1 MKRRIT
7 KQIKVGKVGIGSDYP
22 ISVQSMTTTKTRNTD
37 ETIQQVYEL
46 ANNGAD
52 IVRVTCNDIEAAK
65 SLVNI
70 STRSP
75 VPIIADI
82 HFQYKLALAAI
93 EAGVQGLRLNPG
105 NIRNEK
111 HIKAVAKEAL
121 LANVPIRIGVNAG
134 SLDKDISKKYG
145 DSTPKALVESA
156 LKELKYLEEVE
167 FHNIKISVKHSN
179 VPLMIESYRLLSEKV
194 DYPLHLGV
202 TEAGPLPGGLIK
214 SVSGISTLLSEGIG
228 DTIRF
233 SFINHMFAKWIKSHR
248 DLPMLINQWAN
259 VVRWEMRTRLFLRT
273 SEFLWQEG
281 HTAHKTQEE
290 ATSEALQMLD
300 IYAEFAENAAGVS
313 VVKGIKS
320 ANERFAGATTTYSI
334 EAMMKDKKAL
344 QAGTSHEL
352 GQNFSK
358 AFEIQYSDENNELQ
372 HPFQTS
378 WGVSTRLIGMIIMAH
393 GDDKGLQLPP
403 KLAPTQSVLIPIIP
417 NEDSKSVVL
426 ETVNKLHEELRES
439 YRMKIDDR
447 DNISPGFKF
456 NEWELKGVP
465 LRIEIGPK
473 DIEKNSV
480 VFSRR
485 DGVDGKNSI
494 SINEVSQ
501 KLKDNLDDIQSN
513 LLETSKNF
521 RKDNTIH
528 VDSKAELI
536 DTLNSTPGFVTCY
549 WDENTS
555 DEIEIK
561 DLTKATLRCYLL
573 ENEGSAKAVN
583 NESVEGKKAIFSKAY

>member
-1 MKRRIT
+1 MVEKIT
-7 KQIKVGKVGIGSDYP
+7 PMSEDFNEWYTDIIQQAQLADYSPVKGTMVIRPYGYSLWEGVQAYLDKKFKETGHENAYFPLFIPNSFIKKEAEHVEGFSPELATVTHAGGKELEEPLVVRPTS
-22 ISVQSMTTTKTRNTD
+22 
-37 ETIQQVYEL
+37 ETI
-46 ANNGAD
+46 
-52 IVRVTCNDIEAAK
+52 
-65 SLVNI
+65 
-70 STRSP
+70 
-75 VPIIADI
+75 
-82 HFQYKLALAAI
+82 
-93 EAGVQGLRLNPG
+93 
-105 NIRNEK
+105 
-111 HIKAVAKEAL
+111 
-121 LANVPIRIGVNAG
+121 
-134 SLDKDISKKYG
+134 
-145 DSTPKALVESA
+145 
-156 LKELKYLEEVE
+156 
-167 FHNIKISVKHSN
+167 
-179 VPLMIESYRLLSEKV
+179 
-194 DYPLHLGV
+194 
-202 TEAGPLPGGLIK
+202 
-214 SVSGISTLLSEGIG
+214 
-228 DTIRF
+228 
-233 SFINHMFAKWIKSHR
+233 INHMFARWIKSHR

-300 IYAEFAENAAGVS
+300 IYAEFAENAAAVS

-334 EAMMKDKKAL
+334 EAMMKDMKAL

-403 KLAPTQSVLIPIIP
+403 NLAPTQSVLIPIIP
-417 NEDSKSVVL
+417 NEDSKSIVL
-426 ETVNKLHEELRES
+426 ETVNNLHEELRKD
-439 YRMKIDDR
+439 YRIKIDDR

-473 DIEKNSV
+473 DIENNSV

-485 DGVDGKNSI
+485 DGVNGKSSI
-494 SINEVSQ
+494 SIDDVSQ
-501 KLKDNLDDIQSN
+501 KLKENLDDIQSN

-521 RKDNTIH
+521 RKENTIH

-573 ENEGSAKAVN
+573 DNEDSAKSVN
-583 NESVEGKKAIFSKAY
+583 NESVEGLSLIHI

>member
-1 MKRRIT
+1 MVEKIT
-7 KQIKVGKVGIGSDYP
+7 PMSEDFNEWYTDIIQQAQLADYSPVKGTMVIRPYGYSLWEGVQAYLDKKFKETGHENAYFPLFIPNSFIQKEAEHVEGFSPELATVTHAGGKELEEPLVVRPTS
-22 ISVQSMTTTKTRNTD
+22 
-37 ETIQQVYEL
+37 ETI
-46 ANNGAD
+46 
-52 IVRVTCNDIEAAK
+52 
-65 SLVNI
+65 
-70 STRSP
+70 
-75 VPIIADI
+75 
-82 HFQYKLALAAI
+82 
-93 EAGVQGLRLNPG
+93 
-105 NIRNEK
+105 
-111 HIKAVAKEAL
+111 
-121 LANVPIRIGVNAG
+121 
-134 SLDKDISKKYG
+134 
-145 DSTPKALVESA
+145 
-156 LKELKYLEEVE
+156 
-167 FHNIKISVKHSN
+167 
-179 VPLMIESYRLLSEKV
+179 
-194 DYPLHLGV
+194 
-202 TEAGPLPGGLIK
+202 
-214 SVSGISTLLSEGIG
+214 
-228 DTIRF
+228 
-233 SFINHMFAKWIKSHR
+233 INHMFAKWIKSHR
-248 DLPMLINQWAN
+248 DLPMLVNQWAN

-439 YRMKIDDR
+439 YRMNIDDR

>member
-1 MKRRIT
+1 MVEKIT
-7 KQIKVGKVGIGSDYP
+7 PMSEDFNEWYTDIIQQAQLADYSPVKGTMVIRPYGYSLWEGVQAYLDKKFKETGHENAYFPLFIPNSFIQKEAEHVEGFSPELATVTHAGGKELEEPLVVRPTS
-22 ISVQSMTTTKTRNTD
+22 
-37 ETIQQVYEL
+37 ETI
-46 ANNGAD
+46 
-52 IVRVTCNDIEAAK
+52 
-65 SLVNI
+65 
-70 STRSP
+70 
-75 VPIIADI
+75 
-82 HFQYKLALAAI
+82 
-93 EAGVQGLRLNPG
+93 
-105 NIRNEK
+105 
-111 HIKAVAKEAL
+111 
-121 LANVPIRIGVNAG
+121 
-134 SLDKDISKKYG
+134 
-145 DSTPKALVESA
+145 
-156 LKELKYLEEVE
+156 
-167 FHNIKISVKHSN
+167 
-179 VPLMIESYRLLSEKV
+179 
-194 DYPLHLGV
+194 
-202 TEAGPLPGGLIK
+202 
-214 SVSGISTLLSEGIG
+214 
-228 DTIRF
+228 
-233 SFINHMFAKWIKSHR
+233 INHMFAKWIKSHR

-439 YRMKIDDR
+439 YRIKIDDR

-561 DLTKATLRCYLL
+561 DLTKATLRCYLF

>member
-1 MKRRIT
+1 MVEKIT
-7 KQIKVGKVGIGSDYP
+7 PMSEDFNEWYTDIIQQAQLADYSPVKGTMVIRPYGYSLWEGVQAYLDKKFKETGHENAYFPLFIPNSFIQKEAEHVEGFSPELATVTHAGGKELEEPLVVRPTS
-22 ISVQSMTTTKTRNTD
+22 
-37 ETIQQVYEL
+37 ETI
-46 ANNGAD
+46 
-52 IVRVTCNDIEAAK
+52 
-65 SLVNI
+65 
-70 STRSP
+70 
-75 VPIIADI
+75 
-82 HFQYKLALAAI
+82 
-93 EAGVQGLRLNPG
+93 
-105 NIRNEK
+105 
-111 HIKAVAKEAL
+111 
-121 LANVPIRIGVNAG
+121 
-134 SLDKDISKKYG
+134 
-145 DSTPKALVESA
+145 
-156 LKELKYLEEVE
+156 
-167 FHNIKISVKHSN
+167 
-179 VPLMIESYRLLSEKV
+179 
-194 DYPLHLGV
+194 
-202 TEAGPLPGGLIK
+202 
-214 SVSGISTLLSEGIG
+214 
-228 DTIRF
+228 
-233 SFINHMFAKWIKSHR
+233 INHMFAKWIKSHR

-573 ENEGSAKAVN
+573 ENEASAKAVN

>member
-1 MKRRIT
+1 MVEKIT
-7 KQIKVGKVGIGSDYP
+7 PMSKDFNEWYTDIIQQAQLADYSPVKGTMVIRPYGYSLWEGVQAYLDKKFKETGHENAYFPLFIPNSFIQKEAEHVEGFSPELATVTHAGGKELEEPLVVRPTS
-22 ISVQSMTTTKTRNTD
+22 
-37 ETIQQVYEL
+37 ETI
-46 ANNGAD
+46 
-52 IVRVTCNDIEAAK
+52 
-65 SLVNI
+65 
-70 STRSP
+70 
-75 VPIIADI
+75 
-82 HFQYKLALAAI
+82 
-93 EAGVQGLRLNPG
+93 
-105 NIRNEK
+105 
-111 HIKAVAKEAL
+111 
-121 LANVPIRIGVNAG
+121 
-134 SLDKDISKKYG
+134 
-145 DSTPKALVESA
+145 
-156 LKELKYLEEVE
+156 
-167 FHNIKISVKHSN
+167 
-179 VPLMIESYRLLSEKV
+179 
-194 DYPLHLGV
+194 
-202 TEAGPLPGGLIK
+202 
-214 SVSGISTLLSEGIG
+214 
-228 DTIRF
+228 
-233 SFINHMFAKWIKSHR
+233 INHMFAKWIKSHR

-439 YRMKIDDR
+439 YRIKIDDR

-485 DGVDGKNSI
+485 DGVDGKNSV

>member
-1 MKRRIT
+1 MVEKIT
-7 KQIKVGKVGIGSDYP
+7 PMSEDFNEWYTDIIQQAQLADYSPVKGTMVIRPYGYSLWEGVQAYLDKKFKETGHENAYFPLFIPNSFIQKEAEHVEGFSPELATVTHAGGKELEEPLVVRPTS
-22 ISVQSMTTTKTRNTD
+22 
-37 ETIQQVYEL
+37 ETI
-46 ANNGAD
+46 
-52 IVRVTCNDIEAAK
+52 
-65 SLVNI
+65 
-70 STRSP
+70 
-75 VPIIADI
+75 
-82 HFQYKLALAAI
+82 
-93 EAGVQGLRLNPG
+93 
-105 NIRNEK
+105 
-111 HIKAVAKEAL
+111 
-121 LANVPIRIGVNAG
+121 
-134 SLDKDISKKYG
+134 
-145 DSTPKALVESA
+145 
-156 LKELKYLEEVE
+156 
-167 FHNIKISVKHSN
+167 
-179 VPLMIESYRLLSEKV
+179 
-194 DYPLHLGV
+194 
-202 TEAGPLPGGLIK
+202 
-214 SVSGISTLLSEGIG
+214 
-228 DTIRF
+228 
-233 SFINHMFAKWIKSHR
+233 INHMFAKWIKSHR
-248 DLPMLINQWAN
+248 DLPMLVNQWAN

-426 ETVNKLHEELRES
+426 ETVNKLHEELRKS

-501 KLKDNLDDIQSN
+501 ELKDNLDDIQSN

>member
-1 MKRRIT
+1 MVEKIT
-7 KQIKVGKVGIGSDYP
+7 PMSEDFNEWYTDIIQQAQLADYSPVKGTMVIRPYGYSLWEGVQAYLDKKFKETGHENAYFPLFIPNSFIQKEAEHVEGFSPELATVTHAGGKELEEPLVVRPTS
-22 ISVQSMTTTKTRNTD
+22 
-37 ETIQQVYEL
+37 ETI
-46 ANNGAD
+46 
-52 IVRVTCNDIEAAK
+52 
-65 SLVNI
+65 
-70 STRSP
+70 
-75 VPIIADI
+75 
-82 HFQYKLALAAI
+82 
-93 EAGVQGLRLNPG
+93 
-105 NIRNEK
+105 
-111 HIKAVAKEAL
+111 
-121 LANVPIRIGVNAG
+121 
-134 SLDKDISKKYG
+134 
-145 DSTPKALVESA
+145 
-156 LKELKYLEEVE
+156 
-167 FHNIKISVKHSN
+167 
-179 VPLMIESYRLLSEKV
+179 
-194 DYPLHLGV
+194 
-202 TEAGPLPGGLIK
+202 
-214 SVSGISTLLSEGIG
+214 
-228 DTIRF
+228 
-233 SFINHMFAKWIKSHR
+233 INHMFAKWIKSHR
-248 DLPMLINQWAN
+248 DLPMLVNQWAN

-417 NEDSKSVVL
+417 NEDSKSIVL

-501 KLKDNLDDIQSN
+501 KLKDNLDDIQYN
-513 LLETSKNF
+513 LLETSKKF

>member
-1 MKRRIT
+1 MVEKIT
-7 KQIKVGKVGIGSDYP
+7 PMSEDFNEWYTDIIQQAQLADYSPVKGTMVIRPYGYSLWEGVQAYLDKKFKETGHENAYFPLFIPNSFIQKEAEHVEGFSPELATVTHAGGKELEEPLVVRPTS
-22 ISVQSMTTTKTRNTD
+22 
-37 ETIQQVYEL
+37 ETI
-46 ANNGAD
+46 
-52 IVRVTCNDIEAAK
+52 
-65 SLVNI
+65 
-70 STRSP
+70 
-75 VPIIADI
+75 
-82 HFQYKLALAAI
+82 
-93 EAGVQGLRLNPG
+93 
-105 NIRNEK
+105 
-111 HIKAVAKEAL
+111 
-121 LANVPIRIGVNAG
+121 
-134 SLDKDISKKYG
+134 
-145 DSTPKALVESA
+145 
-156 LKELKYLEEVE
+156 
-167 FHNIKISVKHSN
+167 
-179 VPLMIESYRLLSEKV
+179 
-194 DYPLHLGV
+194 
-202 TEAGPLPGGLIK
+202 
-214 SVSGISTLLSEGIG
+214 
-228 DTIRF
+228 
-233 SFINHMFAKWIKSHR
+233 INHMFAKWIKSHR
-248 DLPMLINQWAN
+248 DLPMLVNQWAN

-494 SINEVSQ
+494 LINEVSQ

-561 DLTKATLRCYLL
+561 DLTKATLRCYLF

>member
-1 MKRRIT
+1 MVEKIT
-7 KQIKVGKVGIGSDYP
+7 PMSEDFNEWYTDIIQQAQLADYSPVKGTMVIRPYGYSLWEGVQAYLDKKFKETGHENAYFPLFIPNSFIKKEAEHVEGFSPELATVTHAGGKELEEPLVVRPTS
-22 ISVQSMTTTKTRNTD
+22 
-37 ETIQQVYEL
+37 ETI
-46 ANNGAD
+46 
-52 IVRVTCNDIEAAK
+52 
-65 SLVNI
+65 
-70 STRSP
+70 
-75 VPIIADI
+75 
-82 HFQYKLALAAI
+82 
-93 EAGVQGLRLNPG
+93 
-105 NIRNEK
+105 
-111 HIKAVAKEAL
+111 
-121 LANVPIRIGVNAG
+121 
-134 SLDKDISKKYG
+134 
-145 DSTPKALVESA
+145 
-156 LKELKYLEEVE
+156 
-167 FHNIKISVKHSN
+167 
-179 VPLMIESYRLLSEKV
+179 
-194 DYPLHLGV
+194 
-202 TEAGPLPGGLIK
+202 
-214 SVSGISTLLSEGIG
+214 
-228 DTIRF
+228 
-233 SFINHMFAKWIKSHR
+233 INHMFARWIKSHR

-300 IYAEFAENAAGVS
+300 IYAEFAENAAAVS

-334 EAMMKDKKAL
+334 EAMMKDMKAL

-403 KLAPTQSVLIPIIP
+403 NLAPTQSVLIPIIP

-426 ETVNKLHEELRES
+426 ETVNNLHEELLKD
-439 YRMKIDDR
+439 YRIKIDDR

-473 DIEKNSV
+473 DIENNSV

-485 DGVDGKNSI
+485 DGVNGKSSI
-494 SINEVSQ
+494 SIDDVSQ
-501 KLKDNLDDIQSN
+501 KLKENLDDIQSN

-521 RKDNTIH
+521 RKENTIH
-528 VDSKAELI
+528 VDNKAELI

-573 ENEGSAKAVN
+573 DNEDSAKSVN

>member
-1 MKRRIT
+1 MVEKIT
-7 KQIKVGKVGIGSDYP
+7 PMSEDFNEWYTDIIQQAQLADYSPVKGTMVIRPYGYSLWEGVQAYLDKKFKETGHENAYFPLFIPNSFIQKEAEHVEGFSPELATVTHAGGKELEEPLVVRPTS
-22 ISVQSMTTTKTRNTD
+22 
-37 ETIQQVYEL
+37 ETI
-46 ANNGAD
+46 
-52 IVRVTCNDIEAAK
+52 
-65 SLVNI
+65 
-70 STRSP
+70 
-75 VPIIADI
+75 
-82 HFQYKLALAAI
+82 
-93 EAGVQGLRLNPG
+93 
-105 NIRNEK
+105 
-111 HIKAVAKEAL
+111 
-121 LANVPIRIGVNAG
+121 
-134 SLDKDISKKYG
+134 
-145 DSTPKALVESA
+145 
-156 LKELKYLEEVE
+156 
-167 FHNIKISVKHSN
+167 
-179 VPLMIESYRLLSEKV
+179 
-194 DYPLHLGV
+194 
-202 TEAGPLPGGLIK
+202 
-214 SVSGISTLLSEGIG
+214 
-228 DTIRF
+228 
-233 SFINHMFAKWIKSHR
+233 INHMFAKWIKSHR

-494 SINEVSQ
+494 SINEVSE

-528 VDSKAELI
+528 VDSKSELI

-573 ENEGSAKAVN
+573 ENEGFAKAVN

>member
-1 MKRRIT
+1 MVEKIT
-7 KQIKVGKVGIGSDYP
+7 PMSEDFNEWYTDIIQQAQLADYSPVKGTMVIRPYGYSLWEGVQAYLDKKFKETGHENAYFPLFIPNSFIQKEAEHVEGFSPELATVTHAGGKELEEPLVVRPTS
-22 ISVQSMTTTKTRNTD
+22 
-37 ETIQQVYEL
+37 ETI
-46 ANNGAD
+46 
-52 IVRVTCNDIEAAK
+52 
-65 SLVNI
+65 
-70 STRSP
+70 
-75 VPIIADI
+75 
-82 HFQYKLALAAI
+82 
-93 EAGVQGLRLNPG
+93 
-105 NIRNEK
+105 
-111 HIKAVAKEAL
+111 
-121 LANVPIRIGVNAG
+121 
-134 SLDKDISKKYG
+134 
-145 DSTPKALVESA
+145 
-156 LKELKYLEEVE
+156 
-167 FHNIKISVKHSN
+167 
-179 VPLMIESYRLLSEKV
+179 
-194 DYPLHLGV
+194 
-202 TEAGPLPGGLIK
+202 
-214 SVSGISTLLSEGIG
+214 
-228 DTIRF
+228 
-233 SFINHMFAKWIKSHR
+233 INHMFAKWIKSHR

-300 IYAEFAENAAGVS
+300 IYAQFAENAAGVS

-358 AFEIQYSDENNELQ
+358 AFEIQYSDENNKLQ

-480 VFSRR
+480 VFTRR

>member
-1 MKRRIT
+1 MVEKIT
-7 KQIKVGKVGIGSDYP
+7 PMSEDFNEWYTDIIQQAQLADYSPVKGTMVIRPYGYSLWEGVQAYLDKKFKETGHENAYFPLFIPNSFIQKEAEHVEGFSPELATVTHAGGKELEEPLVVRPTS
-22 ISVQSMTTTKTRNTD
+22 
-37 ETIQQVYEL
+37 ETI
-46 ANNGAD
+46 
-52 IVRVTCNDIEAAK
+52 
-65 SLVNI
+65 
-70 STRSP
+70 
-75 VPIIADI
+75 
-82 HFQYKLALAAI
+82 
-93 EAGVQGLRLNPG
+93 
-105 NIRNEK
+105 
-111 HIKAVAKEAL
+111 
-121 LANVPIRIGVNAG
+121 
-134 SLDKDISKKYG
+134 
-145 DSTPKALVESA
+145 
-156 LKELKYLEEVE
+156 
-167 FHNIKISVKHSN
+167 
-179 VPLMIESYRLLSEKV
+179 
-194 DYPLHLGV
+194 
-202 TEAGPLPGGLIK
+202 
-214 SVSGISTLLSEGIG
+214 
-228 DTIRF
+228 
-233 SFINHMFAKWIKSHR
+233 INHMFAKWIKSHR
-248 DLPMLINQWAN
+248 DLPMLVNQWAN

-473 DIEKNSV
+473 DIEKNSA

-513 LLETSKNF
+513 LLAVSYTHLRAHETN
-521 RKDNTIH
+521 
-528 VDSKAELI
+528 
-536 DTLNSTPGFVTCY
+536 
-549 WDENTS
+549 
-555 DEIEIK
+555 
-561 DLTKATLRCYLL
+561 
-573 ENEGSAKAVN
+573 
-583 NESVEGKKAIFSKAY
+583 

>member
-1 MKRRIT
+1 MVEKIT
-7 KQIKVGKVGIGSDYP
+7 PMSEDFNEWYTDIIQQAQLADYSPVKGTMVIRPYGYSLWEGVQAYLDKKFKETGHENAYFPLFIPNSFIQKEAEHVEGFSPELATVTHAGGKELEEPLVVRPTS
-22 ISVQSMTTTKTRNTD
+22 
-37 ETIQQVYEL
+37 ETI
-46 ANNGAD
+46 
-52 IVRVTCNDIEAAK
+52 
-65 SLVNI
+65 
-70 STRSP
+70 
-75 VPIIADI
+75 
-82 HFQYKLALAAI
+82 
-93 EAGVQGLRLNPG
+93 
-105 NIRNEK
+105 
-111 HIKAVAKEAL
+111 
-121 LANVPIRIGVNAG
+121 
-134 SLDKDISKKYG
+134 
-145 DSTPKALVESA
+145 
-156 LKELKYLEEVE
+156 
-167 FHNIKISVKHSN
+167 
-179 VPLMIESYRLLSEKV
+179 
-194 DYPLHLGV
+194 
-202 TEAGPLPGGLIK
+202 
-214 SVSGISTLLSEGIG
+214 
-228 DTIRF
+228 
-233 SFINHMFAKWIKSHR
+233 INHMFAKWIKSHR

-439 YRMKIDDR
+439 YRIKIDDR

-494 SINEVSQ
+494 SINEVSE

>member
-1 MKRRIT
+1 MVEKIT
-7 KQIKVGKVGIGSDYP
+7 PMSEDFNEWYTDIIQQAQLADYSPVKGTMVIRPYGYSLWEGVQAYLDKKFKETGHENAYFPLFIPNSFIQKEAEHVEGFSPELATVTHAGGKELEEPLVVRPTS
-22 ISVQSMTTTKTRNTD
+22 
-37 ETIQQVYEL
+37 ETI
-46 ANNGAD
+46 
-52 IVRVTCNDIEAAK
+52 
-65 SLVNI
+65 
-70 STRSP
+70 
-75 VPIIADI
+75 
-82 HFQYKLALAAI
+82 
-93 EAGVQGLRLNPG
+93 
-105 NIRNEK
+105 
-111 HIKAVAKEAL
+111 
-121 LANVPIRIGVNAG
+121 
-134 SLDKDISKKYG
+134 
-145 DSTPKALVESA
+145 
-156 LKELKYLEEVE
+156 
-167 FHNIKISVKHSN
+167 
-179 VPLMIESYRLLSEKV
+179 
-194 DYPLHLGV
+194 
-202 TEAGPLPGGLIK
+202 
-214 SVSGISTLLSEGIG
+214 
-228 DTIRF
+228 
-233 SFINHMFAKWIKSHR
+233 INHMFAKWIKSHR

-358 AFEIQYSDENNELQ
+358 AFEIQYSDENNDLQ

-439 YRMKIDDR
+439 YRIKIDDR